1 MSWILDINTWMLL
14 IWFISKINSRRKS
27 WAQAKWE
34 AKAEEPPENLQKPFV
49 LWLKT
54 WPTKSSV
61 SYLFH
66 VKHITKHLT
75 TVCYSPVHHVAIN
88 HIFGTSGMVW
98 GIVCRSLIIDAIR
111 SSLIASGTE
120 NLRKCRSKW
129 ESGAK
134 PQRMWYSGSL
144 R

>member
-14 IWFISKINSRRKS
+14 IWFRSKINSRRKS

-54 WPTKSSV
+54 WPTVLSKLSISCETYYKTFNHSLLLSCPSRGNE
-61 SYLFH
+61 SY
-66 VKHITKHLT
+66 IW
-75 TVCYSPVHHVAIN
+75 SI
-88 HIFGTSGMVW
+88 W
-98 GIVCRSLIIDAIR
+98 GIACPSLIIDAIR
-111 SSLIASGTE
+111 SSLIASSTE
-120 NLRKCRSKW
+120 NLHKCRSKW